1 MNKILRKWIIDSVSI
16 DMQRTYKVN
25 MPVPQN
31 VDFINRHSDYY
42 VNLIT
47 RMLNVLNNEDNKFSE
62 RTRHA
67 ELLAIAHGMEIFNAS
82 ANSIN
87 FNGVNQNENTLYVAA
102 LYYMCDFTAVAAL
115 MLKECDPYAL
125 KTNAAKKIY
134 YIVSGG
140 RFNDNN
146 YDCGINEYFIT
157 GDDTI
162 LNELINSLTYQKD
175 KLSYDNVDDF
185 FDSQLLLQILN
196 KFKNNNLRH
205 DIYEHNPHINWERYL
220 EYALSQSILTLLPSQ
235 RDAIQKGLLTYSRS
249 FALQM
254 PTSAGKSFL
263 TELLIYQELQSHQN
277 AKILYLAPLRSL
289 SRELKGKYAKISR
302 ELGFSYRCIYGG
314 SSISVTEEY
323 MANAD
328 MLITTPETFMT
339 LEGSMEN
346 ILQMFSLVICDEGQL
361 LESAHRGLDYE
372 LLLSRLKKQQ
382 DLRFLFISAILP
394 NIGEINTWLGGNITD
409 VCNST
414 FRPCSI
420 RFADAS
426 ISNKTINLSIF
437 ENLNKP
443 SLFSIDNYVSKDEC
457 KGINLNTKKNIAS
470 LIALKSLKAGSV
482 MLYTSFKKGPSGCE
496 GYGHAVLEIINRNVI
511 SNPRSFLDERACS
524 RLGWIED
531 YIVYQYGEE
540 YFLSKFIKSGFAIH
554 HASLPQDIRE
564 VIEIGYSQGYIRLLI
579 CNSTLAEGVNFPIK
593 TLVLGDIRHPVING
607 RLMEKETLLNVI
619 GRTGRAGKQTYGLVI
634 SSSERFNYV
643 KEAAL
648 GDGLKPAKGMLNEIV
663 EYISNYENTL
673 RRKLTEEEINQLLE
687 KLNLTESIDRSIFL
701 SEDEFSFENID
712 VNDIYTTSLSYHLA
726 SQDKKDNLK
735 RLFTIRYNHLRQM
748 GNDDLVAYKE
758 TGFNS
763 ETLSILKDSMHNGDD
778 FSNVTETEFCNSEW
792 LKKLIEHT
800 GKVIQID
807 NYDKIINII
816 LLWQSGQRYID
827 IANILSVNIDE
838 IAEKIEW
845 LTKDFL
851 RASKKIIKY
860 ICTRFDIDNEAF
872 TYWPMFIEKGLNS
885 KLQCQ
890 LLKKGLSDRI
900 SIHCVESYIM
910 KHISAPLDIDIIL
923 MILKKNK
930 DNIRR
935 YSNKK
940 GIPYISK
947 KRIMQFIDAIE

>member
-16 DMQRTYKVN
+16 DMQRTYKEN

-47 RMLNVLNNEDNKFSE
+47 RMLNVLNNDDNEFDDK
-62 RTRHA
+62 TRQA
-67 ELLAIAHGMEIFNAS
+67 ELLTIAHGMEIFNAR
-82 ANSIN
+82 ANGIY

-102 LYYMCDFTAVAAL
+102 LYYMCDYSAVAAL
-115 MLKECDPYAL
+115 MLKDCDPNAL
-125 KTNAAKKIY
+125 KTDAAKKIC

-140 RFNDNN
+140 KYNDDN
-146 YDCGINEYFIT
+146 YNCGINEYFLT
-157 GDDTI
+157 GNDTI
-162 LNELINSLTYQKD
+162 LNELINNLIYKKD
-175 KLSYDNVDDF
+175 KLSYDDVDDF

-205 DIYEHNPHINWERYL
+205 DIYEHIPHINWEKYL
-220 EYALSQSILTLLPSQ
+220 EYALSQNILTLLPSQ

-437 ENLNKP
+437 ENLNKA

-457 KGINLNTKKNIAS
+457 KGINLNTQKNITC
-470 LIALKSLKAGSV
+470 LLALKSLKAGSV
-482 MLYTSFKKGPSGCE
+482 MLYTSFKNGHSGCE
-496 GYGHAVLEIINRNVI
+496 GYGKAILDIITRNVI
-511 SNPRSFLDERACS
+511 SNPRSFLDEGADS
-524 RLGWIED
+524 RLKWIED

-564 VIEIGYSQGYIRLLI
+564 VIEIGYSQGYIKLLI

-634 SSSERFNYV
+634 STSERFNYV

-663 EYISNYENTL
+663 EYISHLENDYG
-673 RRKLTEEEINQLLE
+673 RDLTDTEINQLLE
-687 KLNLTESIDRSIFL
+687 EWNLTESIDRSVFL
-701 SEDEFSFENID
+701 SDDNFTFEHID
-712 VNDIYTTSLSYHLA
+712 VDNIYSASLSYHLV
-726 SQDKKDNLK
+726 SEDKKYSLK
-735 RLFTIRYNHLRQM
+735 RLFTTRYNHLRQM
-748 GNDDLVAYKE
+748 DNDDLIAYKE
-758 TGFNS
+758 TGFNVT
-763 ETLSILKDSMHNGDD
+763 TLSVLKDCIHNGND
-778 FSNVTETEFCNSEW
+778 FVNVSSTDLCSNEW
-792 LKKLIEHT
+792 LKILLELTSKIIKIE
-800 GKVIQID
+800 
-807 NYDKIINII
+807 NEDKIVDLIR
-816 LLWQSGQRYID
+816 LWVSGHRYID
-827 IANILSVNIDE
+827 ISRILSVSIDD
-838 IAEKIEW
+838 IAKQIDW

-851 RASKKIIKY
+851 RVSKQLIKY
-860 ICTRFDIDNEAF
+860 ICTRFDIDNEVF
-872 TYWPMFIEKGLNS
+872 TYWPIFIEKGINS
-885 KLQCQ
+885 KLQYQ

-910 KHISAPLDIDIIL
+910 EYIASPLDINTIL
-923 MILKKNK
+923 MILKKNR
-930 DNIRR
+930 DGIWR
-935 YSNKK
+935 YAIKQ

-947 KRIMQFIDAIE
+947 RRIMKFIDSIE